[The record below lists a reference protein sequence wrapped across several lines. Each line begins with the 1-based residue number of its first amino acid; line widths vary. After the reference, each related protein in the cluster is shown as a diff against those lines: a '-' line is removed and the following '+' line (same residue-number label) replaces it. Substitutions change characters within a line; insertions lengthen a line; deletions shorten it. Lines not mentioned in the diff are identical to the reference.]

1 MVAVGACVLGVAGLA
16 IIPGLLARRPI
27 PSENLEYF
35 DGLLAYE
42 QHTYDNRRSEL
53 YVEASRRLKSGDAQ
67 AAEEIYRQIVAEYPR
82 DARSFAAL
90 GACLVFQA
98 KYESAKLEY
107 QHALEL
113 DPQFVGALYGLG
125 CAAYEQEQSA
135 EAKDY
140 LERAL
145 ALAPSNALC
154 HRVLGC
160 VFDQIED
167 TSRALVHYE
176 RAVALDPSI
185 AGDAVI
191 RERVT
196 ALRELKNPH
205 Y

>member
-1 MVAVGACVLGVAGLA
+1 M
-16 IIPGLLARRPI
+16 
-27 PSENLEYF
+27 
-35 DGLLAYE
+35 
-42 QHTYDNRRSEL
+42 
-53 YVEASRRLKSGDAQ
+53 
-67 AAEEIYRQIVAEYPR
+67 
-82 DARSFAAL
+82 
-90 GACLVFQA
+90 
-98 KYESAKLEY
+98 
-107 QHALEL
+107 
-113 DPQFVGALYGLG
+113 GALYGLG

-196 ALRELKNPH
+196 ADIFRRAGIPVAPLPAAAAARLAPAAAPRGVTVGAFVSSYIVRGSRHTRNRSDLAGANRGP
-205 Y
+205 